1 MNMEQIQ
8 NEQTLENTQAV
19 ETENKEQGESKQE
32 VSLGK
37 FKDVQAL
44 LSAYNSLQAEFTK
57 RCQRIKE
64 LEAEGKQTDKVDA
77 PVQNSQVE
85 EPNTNQGISEEDRN
99 TILKDYLKGV
109 VMAKEKAIL
118 IDGAGTGIKTPVS
131 KPKTIAEAGAL
142 AKELLTQ
149 NK

>member
-1 MNMEQIQ
+1 MEQIQ

-19 ETENKEQGESKQE
+19 ETEIKEVGESKQE

-64 LEAEGKQTDKVDA
+64 LEGEVKNASLKREITR
-77 PVQNSQVE
+77 E
-85 EPNTNQGISEEDRN
+85 EKLDIIKE
-99 TILKDYLKGV
+99 YL
-109 VMAKEKAIL
+109 
-118 IDGAGTGIKTPVS
+118 DGIKQNNSAVVLTGGEVAKTPI
-131 KPKTIAEAGAL
+131 KRPKTVSESR
-142 AKELLTQ
+142 
-149 NK
+149 

>member
-1 MNMEQIQ
+1 MEQIQ
-8 NEQTLENTQAV
+8 NEQTLENTQPV
-19 ETENKEQGESKQE
+19 ETEIKEQGESKQE

-37 FKDVQAL
+37 FKDVQSL

-64 LEAEGKQTDKVDA
+64 LEAEGKQVDKAIA
-77 PVQNSQVE
+77 PIESPKTEV
-85 EPNTNQGISEEDRN
+85 PNANQGISEEDRQ

-118 IDGAGTGIKTPVS
+118 IDGVGAGLKTPVS

-142 AKELLTQ
+142 ARELLKQ

>member
-1 MNMEQIQ
+1 MEQIQ

-19 ETENKEQGESKQE
+19 ETEIKEVGESKQE

-64 LEAEGKQTDKVDA
+64 LESEGKEIDKAIA
-77 PVQNSQVE
+77 PMENPKTE
-85 EPNTNQGISEEDRN
+85 EPTINQGITEEDRN
-99 TILKDYLKGV
+99 AILKDYLKGV
-109 VMAKEKAIL
+109 VMAKEKAII
-118 IDGAGTGIKTPVS
+118 IDGVGSGIKTPTS
-131 KPKTIAEAGAL
+131 RPRTIAEAGAL
-142 AKELLTQ
+142 ATELLKQ

>member
-1 MNMEQIQ
+1 MEQIQ

-19 ETENKEQGESKQE
+19 DTEIKEQGDSKQE

-37 FKDVQAL
+37 FKDVQSL

-64 LEAEGKQTDKVDA
+64 LEAEGKQIDKAIA
-77 PVQNSQVE
+77 PIESPKTEV
-85 EPNTNQGISEEDRN
+85 PTTNQGISEEDRQA
-99 TILKDYLKGV
+99 ILKDYLKGV

-118 IDGAGTGIKTPVS
+118 IDGVGAGLKTPVS

-142 AKELLTQ
+142 ARELLKQ